1 MSYVNKALATPD
13 LTEGNIKNV
22 DYTTLL
28 TRYSGYSRAGECSPT

>member
-28 TRYSGYSRAGECSPT
+28 TRYIHKGECNLV